1 MARLG
6 IVFHGVLIAASLL
19 TASRVDA
26 QTPPSP
32 VLTEMPKP
40 NGTPVPKTPDGRAD
54 LSGVWN
60 DLRAPG

>member
-6 IVFHGVLIAASLL
+6 IVFYGVLIAASLL

-54 LSGVWN
+54 LSGV
-60 DLRAPG
+60 